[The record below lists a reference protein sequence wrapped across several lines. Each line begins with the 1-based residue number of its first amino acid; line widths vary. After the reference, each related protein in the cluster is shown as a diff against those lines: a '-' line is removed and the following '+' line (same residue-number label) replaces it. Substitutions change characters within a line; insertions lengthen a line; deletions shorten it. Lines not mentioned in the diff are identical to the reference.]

1 MSYASVEFLLFVL
14 VLVLIYYIFP
24 KKHRYIVL
32 LIGSLIFYYLFSGK
46 YIIFILLSSVITYF
60 SGKLIEKY
68 NDKRKLI
75 LTLSILLNL
84 SFLLVLKYNNF
95 FGDIF
100 RVVGINIPY
109 KKFIL
114 PIGISYYTLETI
126 SYLTDIYRKRMKAEN
141 NYLKVLLFLVYFP
154 QIVEGPIANY
164 SRLSKTLFNTERF
177 NYDNFVSSF
186 VLIGWGLVKKLVIA
200 DRAGIFVSKV
210 FENNYGGILLV
221 IGVILYTLQIYA
233 DFSGCIDIVS
243 GVSELFGVKLDEN
256 FKRPFFSKSIQEF
269 WRRWHITL
277 GTWLKE
283 YVFYPVSLS
292 KINMKLNLKLMKMK
306 SKYLSKFI
314 ITAFPL
320 FFVWFFNGMWHGAS
334 FKYVVYGLYYYVLMM
349 IGILLEPI
357 LKKIISI
364 FKVNT
369 EVWSYKFFQAIRT
382 ILIVCFGMFLFR
394 VDSFAQMGVML
405 HSKAS
410 TALFSLGLKKAD
422 FALLIVG
429 IFIMLIVGVMQ
440 EFNINIREE
449 LQKQNLIFKWLVY
462 YIIIFSIIIFG
473 IYGKGYDAASFIYG
487 GF

>member
-1 MSYASVEFLLFVL
+1 MSYASIEFLLFVL

-75 LTLSILLNL
+75 LSLSILLNL

-126 SYLTDIYRKRMKAEN
+126 SYLTDIYRKRMKAET

-164 SRLSKTLFNTERF
+164 SRLSKTLFNTEKF
-177 NYDNFVSSF
+177 NYDNFVSAF
-186 VLIGWGLVKKLVIA
+186 VLIGWGFVKKLVIA

-210 FENNYGGILLV
+210 FENNYGGALLI
-221 IGVILYTLQIYA
+221 IGVLLYTLQIYA

-243 GVSELFGVKLDEN
+243 GVSELFSVKLDEN

-283 YVFYPVSLS
+283 YIFYPISLS
-292 KINMKLNLKLMKMK
+292 KLNMKLNLKLRKMK
-306 SKYLSKFI
+306 SKYISRFI

-349 IGILLEPI
+349 IGILLEPVF
-357 LKKIISI
+357 KKIISI
-364 FKVNT
+364 FKINT
-369 EVWSYKFFQAIRT
+369 EVWSYKFFQAVRT

-394 VDSFAQMGVML
+394 VDSFKQMGLMI
-405 HSKAS
+405 HSNAS
-410 TALFSLGLKKAD
+410 ASLFSLGLKKAD
-422 FALLIVG
+422 FALLMVG
-429 IFIMLIVGVMQ
+429 ILVMLVVGVMQ
-440 EFNINIREE
+440 EFNINIRKE
-449 LQKQNLIFKWLVY
+449 LQKQNLLFKWLIY
-462 YIIIFSIIIFG
+462 YIMIFSVIIFG

>member
-186 VLIGWGLVKKLVIA
+186 VLIGWGFVKKLVIA

-320 FFVWFFNGMWHGAS
+320 FFVWFFNGMWHGTS

-405 HSKAS
+405 HSKES

>member
-1 MSYASVEFLLFVL
+1 MSYASIEFLLFVL

-126 SYLTDIYRKRMKAEN
+126 SYLTDIYRKRMKAET

-164 SRLSKTLFNTERF
+164 SRLSKTLFNTEKF

-186 VLIGWGLVKKLVIA
+186 VLIAWGFIKKLVIA

-210 FENNYGGILLV
+210 FENNYGGMLLI
-221 IGVILYTLQIYA
+221 IGVLLYTLQIYA

-256 FKRPFFSKSIQEF
+256 FRRPFFSKSIQEF

-283 YVFYPVSLS
+283 YIFYPISLS
-292 KINMKLNLKLMKMK
+292 KLNMKLNLKLRKMK
-306 SKYLSKFI
+306 SKYISRFI

-349 IGILLEPI
+349 IGILLEPVF
-357 LKKIISI
+357 KKIISI
-364 FKVNT
+364 FKINT
-369 EVWSYKFFQAIRT
+369 EVWSYKFFQALRT

-394 VDSFAQMGVML
+394 VDSFKQMGLMI
-405 HSKAS
+405 HSKA
-410 TALFSLGLKKAD
+410 TASLFSLGLKKLD
-422 FALLIVG
+422 FALLMVG
-429 IFIMLIVGVMQ
+429 ILVMLVVGVMQ
-440 EFNINIREE
+440 EFNINIRKE
-449 LQKQNLIFKWLVY
+449 LQKQNLLFKWLIY
-462 YIIIFSIIIFG
+462 YIMIFSVIIFG

>member
-1 MSYASVEFLLFVL
+1 MSYASIEFLLFVL

-126 SYLTDIYRKRMKAEN
+126 SYLTDIYRKRMKAET

-164 SRLSKTLFNTERF
+164 SRLSKTLFNTEKF

-186 VLIGWGLVKKLVIA
+186 VLIGWGFIKKLVIA

-210 FENNYGGILLV
+210 FENNYGGILLIV
-221 IGVILYTLQIYA
+221 GILLYTLQIYA

-283 YVFYPVSLS
+283 YIFYPISLS
-292 KINMKLNLKLMKMK
+292 KLNMKLNLKLRKMK
-306 SKYLSKFI
+306 SKYISRFI

-349 IGILLEPI
+349 IGILLEPVF
-357 LKKIISI
+357 KKIISI
-364 FKVNT
+364 FKINT
-369 EVWSYKFFQAIRT
+369 EVWSYKFFQAVRT

-394 VDSFAQMGVML
+394 VDSFKQMGLMI
-405 HSKAS
+405 HSKA
-410 TALFSLGLKKAD
+410 TASLFSLGLKKLD
-422 FALLIVG
+422 FALLMVG
-429 IFIMLIVGVMQ
+429 ILVMLVVGVMQ
-440 EFNINIREE
+440 EFNINIRKE
-449 LQKQNLIFKWLVY
+449 LQKQNLLFKWLIY
-462 YIIIFSIIIFG
+462 YIMIFSIIIFG

>member
-1 MSYASVEFLLFVL
+1 MSYASIEFLLFVL

-46 YIIFILLSSVITYF
+46 YIVFILLSSVITYF

-68 NDKRKLI
+68 NDQRKLI

-100 RVVGINIPY
+100 RLVGINIPY

-126 SYLTDIYRKRMKAEN
+126 SYLTDIYRKRMKAET

-164 SRLSKTLFNTERF
+164 SRLSKTLFNTEKF

-186 VLIGWGLVKKLVIA
+186 VLIAWGFIKKLVIA

-210 FENNYGGILLV
+210 FENNYGGILLIV
-221 IGVILYTLQIYA
+221 GILLYTLQIYA

-283 YVFYPVSLS
+283 YIFYPISLS
-292 KINMKLNLKLMKMK
+292 KLNMKLNLKLRKMK
-306 SKYLSKFI
+306 SKYISRFI

-349 IGILLEPI
+349 IGILLEPVF
-357 LKKIISI
+357 KKIISI
-364 FKVNT
+364 FKINT
-369 EVWSYKFFQAIRT
+369 EVWSYKFFQAVRT

-394 VDSFAQMGVML
+394 VDSFKQMGLMI
-405 HSKAS
+405 HSNAS
-410 TALFSLGLKKAD
+410 TSLFSLGLKKAD
-422 FALLIVG
+422 FALLMVG
-429 IFIMLIVGVMQ
+429 ILVMLVVGVMQ
-440 EFNINIREE
+440 EFNINIRKE
-449 LQKQNLIFKWLVY
+449 LQKQNLLFKWLIY